1 MSGGSWQHG
10 LEEDVI
16 GDYGTYNDVSGA
28 FWAEFNLVDGG
39 TATLHGTVLFDGSLS
54 FLEMSFAGT
63 AKADLIANDGLKLWF
78 TPGPQ
83 CCGPSPNP
91 PNSFDSTD
99 GVMTLWGANGYDTS
113 AFPGDPQSGWASPV
127 VISQQPSV
135 WI

>member
-91 PNSFDSTD
+91 PTLLILL
-99 GVMTLWGANGYDTS
+99 MT
-113 AFPGDPQSGWASPV
+113 
-127 VISQQPSV
+127 
-135 WI
+135 